1 MSVKKLD
8 QKGRWRNVIVAFRV
22 SHEEDVRIDREVHLS
37 GLSKQDFILRR
48 LLNNEVVIQGNPK
61 VYKALKDELKEVMQE
76 LKRIEAGKEVDPEL
90 LRIIKHIADIL
101 EGMKKD
107 DDWKK

>member
-48 LLNNEVVIQGNPK
+48 LLNKEVVIQGNPK
-61 VYKALKDELKEVMQE
+61 VYKALKDLVKFNYEHIYNKANSKEKIAYYDNMFNT
-76 LKRIEAGKEVDPEL
+76 LYYSYLEALE
-90 LRIIKHIADIL
+90 KHYVR
-101 EGMKKD
+101 
-107 DDWKK
+107 

>member
-1 MSVKKLD
+1 MD

-22 SHEEDVRIDREVHLS
+22 SPEEDAQIEREVHLS
-37 GLSKQDFILRR
+37 GLTKQDFIIRR
-48 LLNNEVVIQGNPK
+48 LLNKEVVIQGNPK
-61 VYKALKDELKEVMQE
+61 VYKALKDELKEVMQD
-76 LKRIEAGKEVDPEL
+76 LKRIEAGKEVDREL
-90 LRIIKHIADIL
+90 LENIRYISDIL

>member
-48 LLNNEVVIQGNPK
+48 LLNKEVVIQGNPK

-76 LKRIEAGKEVDPEL
+76 LKRIESGKEVDPEL
-90 LRIIKHIADIL
+90 LRIINHIADIL

-107 DDWKK
+107 DDWIK